1 MVNSPIASPP
11 AAPWQSLGSTDPPI
25 GYASYYLADELAAL
39 PVRAVTRIKDNKSD
53 PNLETGTYGL
63 FSTCQQ
69 KMRSGIVQTQP
80 RYLFFVT
87 RPRGQRRHL
96 VGYYELGWY
105 APGSLSR
112 RIADF
117 ALAARTVKFIEP
129 VPLTALPPEVEP
141 AMSARWRLNRR
152 LDPEQTQTLLTFMR
166 AAEDRTHDYLDEIAR
181 AERINLYY
189 SGFRY
194 PTWRREQPWSWADAT
209 RYLRDAPYDP
219 KAPKIMNSSPTGWWR
234 CADCGGFVENGA
246 LLKACPH
253 CHVLDTLR
261 AVSASEIPQ
270 EK

>member
-1 MVNSPIASPP
+1 M
-11 AAPWQSLGSTDPPI
+11 
-25 GYASYYLADELAAL
+25 
-39 PVRAVTRIKDNKSD
+39 
-53 PNLETGTYGL
+53 
-63 FSTCQQ
+63 
-69 KMRSGIVQTQP
+69 
-80 RYLFFVT
+80 
-87 RPRGQRRHL
+87 
-96 VGYYELGWY
+96 
-105 APGSLSR
+105 SR